1 MAGGGLL
8 FGSTFGNLRLDEL
21 LEMIFLDTEFTNL
34 VSPAL
39 LSFSM
44 VSLKGLEIY
53 AELDLVQ
60 DPIGQM
66 RLRASSDFTRGTV
79 ISQFNRIANSKCS
92 TWELGNRAGE
102 WLIARATDAGGKIIL
117 AYDYD
122 DDFALLRD
130 AMRDA
135 SIWDRV
141 RPLLD
146 PKNIDKIT
154 GRVEGA
160 MAAEAS
166 WLESS
171 LYRGLQRHHA
181 LADALALRAAWR
193 TVCGR

>member
-1 MAGGGLL
+1 MWLAMAPIRIG
-8 FGSTFGNLRLDEL
+8 FSNFSLDEL
-21 LEMIFLDTEFTNL
+21 LEMIFLDTEFTDL
-34 VSPAL
+34 ASPAL
-39 LSFSM
+39 LSVSM

-53 AELDLVQ
+53 EELDLVQ

-66 RLRASSDFTRGTV
+66 RLRASSEFTRGTV
-79 ISQFNRIANSKCS
+79 IPQFNKVANSKCS
-92 TWELGNRAGE
+92 TRELGNRAGE
-102 WLIARATDAGGKIIL
+102 WLIACAADIGGKIIV

-130 AMRDA
+130 AMRRA

-141 RPLLD
+141 APLLE
-146 PKNIDKIT
+146 PQNIDHIT

-166 WLESS
+166 WLESA

-193 TVCGR
+193 AVCGQ